1 MKNKIY
7 YWSPHISKVGTVKS
21 TLNSILSLRKYLSE
35 KVELELFNVFGEW
48 DEFKSILKKKDIKTI
63 NLIFKINKYLPI
75 LGFYKSR
82 FSYLLI
88 IFFSAYPLFKILKK
102 KKPDILIIHLLTS
115 LPLLLFKMFNF
126 NTKLVLR
133 ISGFPKLNLF
143 RTFIW
148 KLCRKKIFAVT
159 CPTEELKK
167 KIIELEIFD
176 SNKIFFLPDPII
188 DVKEY
193 LELKKK
199 YPTKKYNI
207 RKNFFLSIGRLTKQ
221 KNYFFLINEFEKFC
235 RVSDNFDLVIIG
247 DGEHKYKLMKMIK
260 EKKLDNKV
268 HLLGYE
274 ENFYY
279 YLQRCTAFIL
289 PSLWEELGLIIVQ
302 AALSNAFIISSDC
315 PNGTKE
321 FLNNGE
327 GGILFSNNQK
337 NQLYKSLIN
346 FDRNKKILKSK
357 ILISKK
363 NVRKYTIFN
372 HYLKLSKILN
382 LR

>member
-1 MKNKIY
+1 
-7 YWSPHISKVGTVKS
+7 
-21 TLNSILSLRKYLSE
+21 
-35 KVELELFNVFGEW
+35 
-48 DEFKSILKKKDIKTI
+48 
-63 NLIFKINKYLPI
+63 
-75 LGFYKSR
+75 
-82 FSYLLI
+82 
-88 IFFSAYPLFKILKK
+88 
-102 KKPDILIIHLLTS
+102 
-115 LPLLLFKMFNF
+115 
-126 NTKLVLR
+126 
-133 ISGFPKLNLF
+133 
-143 RTFIW
+143 
-148 KLCRKKIFAVT
+148 
-159 CPTEELKK
+159 
-167 KIIELEIFD
+167 LEIFD

-221 KNYFFLINEFEKFC
+221 KNFFFLINEFEKFC
-235 RVSDNFDLVIIG
+235 RVSDNFNLVIIG

-289 PSLWEELGLIIVQ
+289 PSLWEELGFVIVQ

>member
-63 NLIFKINKYLPI
+63 NLIFKINNYLPI

-102 KKPDILIIHLLTS
+102 NKPDILIIHLLTS

-133 ISGFPKLNLF
+133 ISGFPKLNIF

-148 KLCRKKIFAVT
+148 KLCRKNIFAVT

-167 KIIELEIFD
+167 KIIELEIFE

-235 RVSDNFDLVIIG
+235 GVSDNFNLVIIG

-289 PSLWEELGLIIVQ
+289 PSLWEELGFVIVQ

-337 NQLYKSLIN
+337 DQLYKSLIN